1 MSAGEVLIS
10 ADRHRREAA
19 KKSSKN
25 LYRQAAD
32 TENFQHSLGASRE
45 THQGIG
51 GPPIHCI
58 GKKFR

>member
-1 MSAGEVLIS
+1 MSVGEVLLS

-19 KKSSKN
+19 TKSSRN
-25 LYRQAAD
+25 LYRRAVN

-51 GPPIHCI
+51 GPPINCT

>member
-1 MSAGEVLIS
+1 MSAGEVLVS

-19 KKSSKN
+19 MKSSRD
-25 LYRQAAD
+25 LYRRAAD

-51 GPPIHCI
+51 GLPIHCTR
-58 GKKFR
+58 KKFR